1 MDEAE
6 LQQRLAELEQAEAA
20 YRTRAERQIQDLTTR
35 VEILEKFL
43 TERYG

>member
-1 MDEAE
+1 MDPSE
-6 LQQRLAELEQAEAA
+6 LQQRLDELERAEQA
-20 YRTRAERQIQDLTTR
+20 YRSQMDRQIQDITTR

>member
-1 MDEAE
+1 MDPSE
-6 LQQRLAELEQAEAA
+6 LQQRLDELE
-20 YRTRAERQIQDLTTR
+20 RAEQAHRNRMDRQIQDITTR